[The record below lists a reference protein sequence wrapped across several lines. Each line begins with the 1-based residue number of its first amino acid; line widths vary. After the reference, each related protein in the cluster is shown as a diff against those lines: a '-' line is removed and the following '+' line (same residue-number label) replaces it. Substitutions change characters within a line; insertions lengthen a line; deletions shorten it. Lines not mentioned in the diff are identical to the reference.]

1 MATPIWEGFN
11 MKFVFV
17 LMFCLIPLYSSAQK
31 VPSGNV
37 PSVPSVNQDSEVLLR
52 LRAIHEAPNYKDLE
66 AVSPD
71 ARRVVEDVVQDGE
84 GFVRDRAISALATWG
99 DDAAWQSLAPLFIS
113 TSTPEMTRH
122 HLLLVLAQN
131 FGDRSLGL
139 VQAWLE
145 STDQDK
151 RVSAAQALA
160 QIETERAQTLRDQ
173 WGNKTSDPEVLRWLS
188 RSVR

>member
-1 MATPIWEGFN
+1 
-11 MKFVFV
+11 MKFI
-17 LMFCLIPLYSSAQK
+17 LILILSTFPLYASAQK
-31 VPSGNV
+31 APNV
-37 PSVPSVNQDSEVLLR
+37 QAISVPSVSSDSEVLLQ
-52 LRAIHEAPNYKDLE
+52 LSAIHQAPNYKDLE
-66 AVSPD
+66 AISPD
-71 ARRVVEDVVQDGE
+71 ARRVVERVVQSGD

-99 DDAAWQSLAPLFIS
+99 DDAAWHSLAPLFIS

-139 VQAWLE
+139 VQVWLE
-145 STDQDK
+145 SADQDK

-160 QIETERAQTLRDQ
+160 QIQTERAQTLRDQ